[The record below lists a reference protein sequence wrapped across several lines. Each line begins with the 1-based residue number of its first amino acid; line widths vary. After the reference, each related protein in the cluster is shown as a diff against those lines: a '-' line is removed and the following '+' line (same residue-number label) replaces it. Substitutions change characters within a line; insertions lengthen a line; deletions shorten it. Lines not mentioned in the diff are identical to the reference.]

1 MEFAMWFNDGF
12 DHLSL
17 KVFGYLDYKSLMQ
30 ARLTCKKW
38 YELIEASPKLWKS
51 VLLALRRRYLLINP
65 FWKEMQS
72 KIEVKNH
79 VGLCK
84 QLMHYQWELFTNA
97 NDYCGLSLFE
107 ANEQHCICIIYG
119 DLKRLKFFW
128 PYIKDSRHPEQ
139 IMHFAA
145 YFGLK
150 DVLDF
155 LVHELRHKGEYFT
168 GRVNVKGFG
177 HSTPLH
183 IAAFEGHADVVKTL
197 LPSYAT
203 DPMANGKTSM
213 DCALRKGYIQIANN
227 IEKWFSTTRTTRS
240 VSKRA
245 KLN

>member
-30 ARLTCKKW
+30 ARLTCKNW
-38 YELIEASPKLWKS
+38 YELIEASPKLWKI
-51 VLLALRRRYLLINP
+51 VLLTLRRRYLLINP

-79 VGLCK
+79 IGLCK
-84 QLMHYQWELFTNA
+84 QLMHYQWELFKNA
-97 NDYCGLSLFE
+97 NDCCGLSLFE

-128 PYIKDSRHPEQ
+128 PYIKDLRHPEQ

-145 YFGLK
+145 YFGLQ

-155 LVHELRHKGEYFT
+155 LVQELRQKREYFK
-168 GRVNVKGFG
+168 GRVRCPNE
-177 HSTPLH
+177 HTPLH
-183 IAAFEGHADVVKTL
+183 IAAIEGHADVVKTL

-213 DCALRKGYIQIANN
+213 DCALKGGYIQIANK

>member
-1 MEFAMWFNDGF
+1 MWFNDGF

-30 ARLTCKKW
+30 ARLTCKNW
-38 YELIEASPKLWKS
+38 YELIEASPKLWKI
-51 VLLALRRRYLLINP
+51 VLLTLRRRYLLINP

-79 VGLCK
+79 IGLCK
-84 QLMHYQWELFTNA
+84 QLMHYQWELFKNA
-97 NDYCGLSLFE
+97 HDWCGLSLFE
-107 ANEQHCICIIYG
+107 VDEQHCICIIYG

-128 PYIKDSRHPEQ
+128 PYIKDLRHPEQ

-145 YFGLK
+145 YFGLQ

-155 LVHELRHKGEYFT
+155 LVQELRQKREYFK
-168 GRVNVKGFG
+168 GRVRCPNGRNG
-177 HSTPLH
+177 HTPLH
-183 IAAFEGHADVVKTL
+183 IAAIEGHADVVKTL

-213 DCALRKGYIQIANN
+213 DCALKGGYIQIANK

>member
-1 MEFAMWFNDGF
+1 MWFNDGF

-30 ARLTCKKW
+30 ARLTCKNW
-38 YELIEASPKLWKS
+38 YELIEASPKLWKI
-51 VLLALRRRYLLINP
+51 VLLTLRRRYLLINP

-79 VGLCK
+79 IGLCK
-84 QLMHYQWELFTNA
+84 QLMHYQWELFKNA
-97 NDYCGLSLFE
+97 HDWCGLSLFE
-107 ANEQHCICIIYG
+107 VDEQHCICIIYG

-128 PYIKDSRHPEQ
+128 PYIKDLRHPEQ

-145 YFGLK
+145 YFGLQ

-155 LVHELRHKGEYFT
+155 LVQELRQKREYFK
-168 GRVNVKGFG
+168 GRVRCPSE
-177 HSTPLH
+177 HTPLH
-183 IAAFEGHADVVKTL
+183 IAAIEGHADVVKTL

-213 DCALRKGYIQIANN
+213 DCALKGGYIQIANK